1 MSTHRRKVSD
11 SDRGSAPSAP
21 DELEVP
27 RSCGISIPGGGLPGR
42 AAVGSTIGGD
52 TIDSGERGVFVR
64 GVPDQH
70 SRNSTSHKGQREIV
84 NSQS

>member
-11 SDRGSAPSAP
+11 SDRGSALSAP

-27 RSCGISIPGGGLPGR
+27 RPCGISIPG
-42 AAVGSTIGGD
+42 AAYQVELRLVLQLAMIRLT
-52 TIDSGERGVFVR
+52 SGERGVFVR

-70 SRNSTSHKGQREIV
+70 LGIV
-84 NSQS
+84 RVIRDKER

>member
-27 RSCGISIPGGGLPGR
+27 RPCGISIPG
-42 AAVGSTIGGD
+42 AAYQVELRLVLQLAMIRLTLEKGAYLYGAFQISILGIVRVIRD
-52 TIDSGERGVFVR
+52 KER
-64 GVPDQH
+64 
-70 SRNSTSHKGQREIV
+70 
-84 NSQS
+84 

>member
-11 SDRGSAPSAP
+11 SDRGSASSAP

-27 RSCGISIPGGGLPGR
+27 RPCGISIPG
-42 AAVGSTIGGD
+42 AAYQVELRLVLQLAMIRLTLEKGAYLY
-52 TIDSGERGVFVR
+52 

-84 NSQS
+84 NLQS